1 MNTIFFSAIATLA
14 ITTATLQPTLAQE
27 QVPATDAPVSV
38 ASCDV
43 VPTYEPVSS
52 SDDNFPTAVTGASVW
67 VSFQNH
73 SERTITDVTFLVETH
88 DGAVTINDR
97 GRFSSGV
104 AIRHI
109 LGPFA
114 DLQGDET
121 CRLYS
126 ARFDDGLVWQR
137 P

>member
-1 MNTIFFSAIATLA
+1 VNTIFFSAIATVA
-14 ITTATLQPTLAQE
+14 ITTATVQPSLAQD
-27 QVPATDAPVSV
+27 QSAADAPVSI
-38 ASCDV
+38 ASCQV
-43 VPTYEPVSS
+43 VADYEPVASGDS
-52 SDDNFPTAVTGASVW
+52 NFPGSPTGASVW

-73 SERTITDVTFLVETH
+73 SQRTLTDVTFLLETR
-88 DGAVTINDR
+88 DGAVTITDK

-104 AIRHI
+104 PIRHT

-121 CRLYS
+121 CSLYS
-126 ARFDDGLVWQR
+126 AQFDDGLVWQR